1 MYWQRK
7 QSLCYFSTGHPLIA
21 SRQTQSLTLYTS
33 DIHVLILQL
42 FNHQSCYTH
51 YLLCAT
57 SRVIFN
63 IICVNYKRNAIRA
76 VGLFV
81 EFARGEKNILIIIIT
96 SSWQERFLPPRL
108 RIELVNV
115 INMPW
120 WCGKTIQ
127 PSHMYTHVHVYSIW
141 TKGLPSVNY
150 FIDSYSVLHVYTYST

>member
-1 MYWQRK
+1 MLFLHWAPIDSESANTIFNTRSIHQW
-7 QSLCYFSTGHPLIA
+7 HN
-21 SRQTQSLTLYTS
+21 
-33 DIHVLILQL
+33 IHVLILQL
-42 FNHQSCYTH
+42 FNNQSCYTN

-96 SSWQERFLPPRL
+96 SSWQERFLPPRR

-115 INMPW
+115 INMSW

-141 TKGLPSVNY
+141 TKGLTSVND